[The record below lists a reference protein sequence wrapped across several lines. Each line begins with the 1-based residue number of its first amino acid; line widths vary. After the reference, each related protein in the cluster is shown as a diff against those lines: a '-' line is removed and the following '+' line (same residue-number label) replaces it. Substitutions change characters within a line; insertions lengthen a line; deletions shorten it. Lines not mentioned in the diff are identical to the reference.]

1 MKNVKF
7 YVLAALALAIASC
20 KPVEV
25 EDSLQVSTATISVG
39 AYAEPQTISFTTNT
53 SWKMTSEVDWVTVS
67 PDSGEAGNSTVTV
80 RVADNGTFQERSG
93 KIILTAGNKTTTW
106 TVKQGFVNV
115 FEATAEMN
123 ISSEAQTLSIL
134 INTNSAFTAE
144 SDAEWLTVVATKAA
158 PSEKTVTVNAAA
170 NATIEPRTAHLTVT
184 SDNGASTYAITQAPS
199 DNAMVL
205 EEVRYLG
212 HSIAPYDHEEYVPTS
227 FEEYALVFSTSKGKV
242 VLAVNVEEKG
252 VLTGEYDVDA
262 AADHSAN
269 TFSLNNSGEDDYYTA
284 ICEGEVEIPVA
295 DGLITIEE
303 AEGVLTVSAALMD
316 EHENVR
322 TYTFSGEMPE
332 VIVDN
337 YRAEIAVNFDGD
349 YWTHFANGAQQYSI
363 TLYPSAPL
371 AEGAYDIYS
380 MSFKIFGDKSCTNA
394 KLPLGSFTFVEGPE
408 TVEHYSRNGKNL
420 YPYNSFTGNSIY
432 MNYRGDYEMDYGDIL
447 GGTLSIAEGSE
458 PDRYDI
464 TVDFN
469 VKGYWYNEDWDI
481 EYGDEQAYKYEY
493 KDVKIV
499 ISDNHTGAVEDGD
512 DVFVAPT
519 VSANYLG
526 YAAENYYAE
535 GGTAFILY
543 WSGISNE
550 YMVYLPLHTASEW
563 VFEKNYANRFC
574 STPVPDGVYAMAEKP
589 VDAEGKPVDC
599 FAFIDS
605 KGYRSVT
612 NNYTGTITYI
622 KEGTVT
628 ISGNGTQI
636 EMDLTTVKADG
647 SEGYHFTG
655 SFATTVNYLQSA
667 SATWQNRMKWTY

>member
-7 YVLAALALAIASC
+7 YVLAALAVAFVSC
-20 KPVEV
+20 KPEPAAV
-25 EDSLQVSTATISVG
+25 EDSLQLSTATISAG
-39 AYAEPQTISFTTNT
+39 SLAEQQTISFTTNT
-53 SWKMTSEVDWVTVS
+53 AWQMSSSAEWVTVT
-67 PDSGEAGNSTVTV
+67 PDSGNAGNATVTV
-80 RVADNGTFQERSG
+80 SIAENTTFDSRSA
-93 KIILTAGNKTTTW
+93 KLTLTAGSKTSTW
-106 TVKQGFVNV
+106 TVNQSYLKV
-115 FEATAEMN
+115 FEATSEMN
-123 ISSEAQTLSIL
+123 IGSEAQTLSLL
-134 INTNSAFTAE
+134 INTNATFTAE

-158 PSEKTVTVNAAA
+158 PAEKTVTVSVAA
-170 NATIEPRTAHLTVT
+170 NPSIEARTAHLVVN
-184 SDNGASTYAITQAPS
+184 SEAGSSTYAITQAPS

-205 EEVRYLG
+205 DEVRYLG
-212 HSIAPYDHEEYVPTS
+212 HSIAPYDQEEYVPTS

-394 KLPLGSFTFVEGPE
+394 KLPLGSFTFVDGPE

-512 DVFVAPT
+512 DVFVAPS

-526 YAAENYYAE
+526 YAA
-535 GGTAFILY
+535 
-543 WSGISNE
+543 
-550 YMVYLPLHTASEW
+550 
-563 VFEKNYANRFC
+563 
-574 STPVPDGVYAMAEKP
+574 D
-589 VDAEGKPVDC
+589 
-599 FAFIDS
+599 
-605 KGYRSVT
+605 
-612 NNYTGTITYI
+612 IT
-622 KEGTVT
+622 V
-628 ISGNGTQI
+628 
-636 EMDLTTVKADG
+636 
-647 SEGYHFTG
+647 
-655 SFATTVNYLQSA
+655 
-667 SATWQNRMKWTY
+667 

>member
-262 AADHSAN
+262 A
-269 TFSLNNSGEDDYYTA
+269 
-284 ICEGEVEIPVA
+284 
-295 DGLITIEE
+295 
-303 AEGVLTVSAALMD
+303 
-316 EHENVR
+316 
-322 TYTFSGEMPE
+322 
-332 VIVDN
+332 
-337 YRAEIAVNFDGD
+337 
-349 YWTHFANGAQQYSI
+349 
-363 TLYPSAPL
+363 
-371 AEGAYDIYS
+371 
-380 MSFKIFGDKSCTNA
+380 
-394 KLPLGSFTFVEGPE
+394 
-408 TVEHYSRNGKNL
+408 
-420 YPYNSFTGNSIY
+420 
-432 MNYRGDYEMDYGDIL
+432 
-447 GGTLSIAEGSE
+447 
-458 PDRYDI
+458 
-464 TVDFN
+464 
-469 VKGYWYNEDWDI
+469 
-481 EYGDEQAYKYEY
+481 
-493 KDVKIV
+493 
-499 ISDNHTGAVEDGD
+499 
-512 DVFVAPT
+512 
-519 VSANYLG
+519 
-526 YAAENYYAE
+526 
-535 GGTAFILY
+535 
-543 WSGISNE
+543 
-550 YMVYLPLHTASEW
+550 
-563 VFEKNYANRFC
+563 
-574 STPVPDGVYAMAEKP
+574 
-589 VDAEGKPVDC
+589 
-599 FAFIDS
+599 
-605 KGYRSVT
+605 
-612 NNYTGTITYI
+612 
-622 KEGTVT
+622 
-628 ISGNGTQI
+628 
-636 EMDLTTVKADG
+636 
-647 SEGYHFTG
+647 
-655 SFATTVNYLQSA
+655 
-667 SATWQNRMKWTY
+667 